1 MTRMT
6 GVTGA
11 QPGSG
16 VCTLSSIYR
25 KSVTYWLLVYI
36 TSERRFVGWVV
47 SPPSLYKLLRNKAV
61 RHDGRRG
68 R

>member
-16 VCTLSSIYR
+16 VCTLSFIYR

-36 TSERRFVGWVV
+36 SSERRVVRWIV
-47 SPPSLYKLLRNKAV
+47 SPPCL
-61 RHDGRRG
+61 G
-68 R
+68 